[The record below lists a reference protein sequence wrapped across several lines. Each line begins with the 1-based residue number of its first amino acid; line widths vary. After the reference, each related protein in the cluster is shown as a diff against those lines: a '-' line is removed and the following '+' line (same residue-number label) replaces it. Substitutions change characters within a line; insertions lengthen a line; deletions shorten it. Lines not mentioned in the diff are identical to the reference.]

1 MFVLAVL
8 DSPNH
13 LQVKGNRGGNTS
25 SNQSSDSEDT
35 EGPEEGYDEDQQMS
49 EKVGRFIKK
58 SIDIVKLRIKK
69 FNQMKELQEKSD
81 TLDVRQKKLPQM
93 LVSSSELSMGM
104 EEEEHLERENA
115 QIFIK
120 ALQDELKHLSS
131 ARGTVEIDQRLQEFA
146 SKFCHGNHANFQVQ
160 SPILV

>member
-1 MFVLAVL
+1 
-8 DSPNH
+8 
-13 LQVKGNRGGNTS
+13 
-25 SNQSSDSEDT
+25 
-35 EGPEEGYDEDQQMS
+35 
-49 EKVGRFIKK
+49 
-58 SIDIVKLRIKK
+58 
-69 FNQMKELQEKSD
+69 MKELQEKSD

-146 SKFCHGNHANFQVQ
+146 SKFCHGKQNLEFNLRRMTKARMKCKYFQY
-160 SPILV
+160 